1 MNPPRPVCSIL
12 VVDDI
17 AEMRETLIRLLKAL
31 GHTSVREAK
40 NGSEASALLV
50 DSTFDLVL
58 CDWNMP
64 GKTGIELLR
73 QVRGLPGGA
82 RIPFIMITGENQR
95 ERIEAAIAAGVTDYL
110 LKPFSLKQLESKLDA
125 AMSAFRD

>member
-1 MNPPRPVCSIL
+1 MTPQNRLVSIL

-17 AEMRETLIRLLKAL
+17 AEMRETLLRLLRAL
-31 GHTSVREAK
+31 GYNHVREAK
-40 NGSEASALLV
+40 NGVEASSLLV

-64 GKTGIELLR
+64 GKTGLELLQ
-73 QVRGLPGGA
+73 QVRGLPNGA
-82 RIPFIMITGENQR
+82 HIPFIMITGESQR

-110 LKPFSLKQLESKLDA
+110 LKPFAMASLQAKLDQALA
-125 AMSAFRD
+125 ASP